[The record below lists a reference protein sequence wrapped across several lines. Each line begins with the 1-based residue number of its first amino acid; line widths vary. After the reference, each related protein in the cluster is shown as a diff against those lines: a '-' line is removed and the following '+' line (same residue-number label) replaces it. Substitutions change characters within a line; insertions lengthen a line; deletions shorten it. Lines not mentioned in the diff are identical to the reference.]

1 MSMNKVDEII
11 DAMKVADLPSDYWIN
26 PCVKL
31 PELEV
36 SKSII
41 QRNNQSVWEHTMLV
55 IDLLIIKNPITLL
68 SGLFHD
74 LGKGYV
80 LPIDSAPSSRFP
92 GHDNQS
98 ANIAETW
105 LTKWGATPHVI
116 DSVTR
121 IISTHMFDISD
132 AMREKTI
139 RKFVADVGKNNIQN
153 WFTLRVADSCS
164 YSANKQYQ
172 NRFIETFRKAVVSYL
187 EKQPS
192 LDQSIFKQLK
202 GSEGIQIKG
211 VDN

>member
-1 MSMNKVDEII
+1 MNKVDKIVNAMEI
-11 DAMKVADLPSDYWIN
+11 ADLPSNYWIN
-26 PCVKL
+26 SCVRL
-31 PELEV
+31 PELET

-41 QRNNQSVWEHTMLV
+41 QRDGQSVWEHTMLV
-55 IDLLIIKNPITLL
+55 IDLLTIKNPITLL

-80 LPIDSAPSSRFP
+80 LPIDGAPSSRFP

-98 ANIAETW
+98 ANIAETR
-105 LTKWGATPHVI
+105 LTKWGATPYI
-116 DSVTR
+116 INSVTR

-153 WFTLRVADSCS
+153 WFTLRIADSCS

-187 EKQPS
+187 EKQPG

-202 GSEGIQIKG
+202 GSEGIQIEG
-211 VDN
+211 GDS